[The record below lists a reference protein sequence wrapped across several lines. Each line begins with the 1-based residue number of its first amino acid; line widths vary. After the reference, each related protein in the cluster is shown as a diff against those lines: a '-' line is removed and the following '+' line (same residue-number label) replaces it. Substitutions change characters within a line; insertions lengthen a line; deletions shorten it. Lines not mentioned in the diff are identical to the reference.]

1 MMDKKLKIGLVQY
14 SPVWENKSA
23 SKEKINNLVAETN
36 KLDLIIFP
44 EMTLTGFTMK
54 SKAFS
59 EELNEETHLFFSTIA
74 KKIKCA
80 VMYGVIE
87 KGKRKNFN
95 TLVHLNNQGKII
107 STYRKI
113 HPFSYSKEDIN
124 FGKGKEIVITKV
136 KGIKI
141 GLSICYD
148 LRFPELYRLYA
159 KEKVDMIIDIAN
171 WPDTRI
177 EHWRTLL
184 KARAIEN
191 QCYVVGVNRVGD
203 DPKLHYNGFS
213 SVFDPMGKEIVA
225 VENEEKVIVAEIDK
239 SYVDNVRQRLPFLK
253 DMRLI

>member
-1 MMDKKLKIGLVQY
+1 MKNKLKIGLVQY
-14 SPVWENKSA
+14 SPVWEDKKLSI
-23 SKEKINNLVAETN
+23 EKINKLVESN
-36 KLDLIIFP
+36 YDVDLLIFP

-54 SKAFS
+54 SKDFGENIEGAS
-59 EELNEETHLFFSTIA
+59 YLFFKSIA
-74 KKIKCA
+74 RKKKCA
-80 VMYGVIE
+80 ILYGVIE

-95 TLVHLNNQGKII
+95 TLVHINNQGKII
-107 STYRKI
+107 SSYRKI
-113 HPFSYSKEDIN
+113 HPFSFSKEDI
-124 FGKGKEIVITKV
+124 FYGKGQLPTITKV
-136 KGIKI
+136 KSIKI

-148 LRFPELYRLYA
+148 LRFPELYRFYA
-159 KEKVDMIIDIAN
+159 KEKVDMIVDIAN

-177 EHWRTLL
+177 EHWRALL

-225 VENEEKVIVAEIDK
+225 VENDEKIITVEIDK
-239 SYVDNVRQRLPFLK
+239 SLVDEVREQFPFLN

>member
-1 MMDKKLKIGLVQY
+1 MKNNLKIGLVQY
-14 SPVWENKSA
+14 APVWENKA
-23 SKEKINNLVAETN
+23 ECIEKIKSIVNNISDI
-36 KLDLIIFP
+36 DLLIFP
-44 EMTLTGFTMK
+44 EMTLTGFIMK
-54 SKAFS
+54 SDKFTEDLVGATYLYFS
-59 EELNEETHLFFSTIA
+59 SLA
-74 KKIKCA
+74 KEKKCA

-107 STYRKI
+107 ATYRKI
-113 HPFSYSKEDIN
+113 HPFAYSKENI
-124 FGKGKEIVITKV
+124 FYGKGKEVVITRV
-136 KGIKI
+136 KGLKI

-148 LRFPELYRLYA
+148 LRFPELYRYYA
-159 KEKVDMIIDIAN
+159 KEKVDMIVDIAN

-191 QCYVVGVNRVGD
+191 QCYVAGVNRVGD

-239 SYVDNVRQRLPFLK
+239 SYVSDVRKKLPFLN
-253 DMRLI
+253 DIRLI

>member
-1 MMDKKLKIGLVQY
+1 MNDKLKIGLVQF

-23 SKEKINNLVAETN
+23 SQEKIENLLKQCN
-36 KLDLIIFP
+36 GLNLLIFP

-54 SKAFS
+54 SKEFS

-74 KKIKCA
+74 KKLKCA
-80 VMYGVIE
+80 VFYGVIE

-95 TLVHLNNQGKII
+95 TLVHLNNQGLII
-107 STYRKI
+107 NTYRKI
-113 HPFSYSKEDIN
+113 HPFSYSKEDIF
-124 FGKGKEIVITKV
+124 FGKGKEPILTKV
-136 KGIKI
+136 KGFKI

-148 LRFPELYRLYA
+148 LRFPELYRFYA
-159 KEKVDMIIDIAN
+159 KDKADLIVDIAN

-191 QCYVVGVNRVGD
+191 QCYAIGVNRVGD

-225 VENEEKVIVAEIDK
+225 VENEEKVIVAEIDR
-239 SYVDNVRQRLPFLK
+239 SYVENVRQRLPFLK
-253 DMRLI
+253 DMKLI

>member
-1 MMDKKLKIGLVQY
+1 MNKKIKIGLVQY
-14 SPVWENKSA
+14 SPVWEDKIS
-23 SKEKINNLVAETN
+23 SKRKIE
-36 KLDLIIFP
+36 DLLRKKFGYDLLIFP

-74 KKIKCA
+74 KKKKCA

-113 HPFSYSKEDIN
+113 HPFSYSKEDVN
-124 FGKGKEIVITKV
+124 FGKGKEIVITKL

-213 SVFDPMGKEIVA
+213 SVFDPMGKEIVV

-239 SYVDNVRQRLPFLK
+239 SYLENVRQRLPFLK